1 MTITIAILSLLYII
15 SMRRRFDFYSISIIS
30 SVIYFLPSMFGYV
43 WYRVPNSGN
52 RYDDVFVTIDYEV
65 KFAHFIVL
73 SFLLISMILYD
84 KIRSSNYDKFQLKEK
99 RYSIFVFILVSIF
112 IYSNFLINNF
122 DAAMGGEKSNFSRW
136 YSLVAISIPFCMTLC
151 IATRRYLYLLLFST
165 IVAFEM
171 YIGNREAIVFS
182 AISILTVMLWIR
194 GKNRLFWYY
203 RYIMF
208 GFFLAASALLY
219 KNVSAAIR
227 SGDWELAVS
236 RLGSWEYYGETLSK
250 SEPFVT
256 QSILHYAITLD
267 WSYDGSFVKPL
278 VASLVPLGDIVVG
291 NAETISGYI
300 NGSLFEDVGYGVAS
314 NVWAEAYIYGGW
326 PMFFVYAMVYSSI
339 PALLN
344 RLMEKAKYYHQ
355 SVFLSILG
363 AILLFYIHRS
373 GLDNAVN
380 MAKRLFLFYFL
391 CTFLSLLID
400 ALAAS
405 LKGSVQYDRLP
416 PHNRIG

>member
-30 SVIYFLPSMFGYV
+30 SIIYFLPSMFGYV

-52 RYDDVFVTIDYEV
+52 RYDDVFVAIDYEV

-73 SFLLISMILYD
+73 SFLIISMILYD
-84 KIRSSNYDKFQLKEK
+84 KIRSSNYDEFQLKEK

-291 NAETISGYI
+291 NVETISGYI

-326 PMFFVYAMVYSSI
+326 PC
-339 PALLN
+339 
-344 RLMEKAKYYHQ
+344 
-355 SVFLSILG
+355 
-363 AILLFYIHRS
+363 
-373 GLDNAVN
+373 
-380 MAKRLFLFYFL
+380 FL
-391 CTFLSLLID
+391 CM
-400 ALAAS
+400 
-405 LKGSVQYDRLP
+405 R
-416 PHNRIG
+416 